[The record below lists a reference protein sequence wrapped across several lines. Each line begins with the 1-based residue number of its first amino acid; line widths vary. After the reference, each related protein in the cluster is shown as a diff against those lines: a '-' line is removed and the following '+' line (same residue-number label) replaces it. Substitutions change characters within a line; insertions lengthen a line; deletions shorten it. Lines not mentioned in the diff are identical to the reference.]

1 MKKPSLAWDFP
12 PLITAGLLLAF
23 FAAFRQRFPARVP
36 VHWGLRGA
44 DRFVSPERGLL
55 EGLVLAGLIWLSLF
69 ALSHLAGPGPEDDK
83 VNQALGAFMLPLR
96 ALIPTGLL
104 LLMGCILASPILGG
118 AAFGVGIGLF
128 AISNLAAL
136 VAGFL
141 RLPPGA
147 LDVDPQDPTQ
157 TSEATWRWGMFY
169 VNPEDPRLWVS
180 KRWGGDWTFNF
191 AHPRA
196 KVYTLA
202 MLGLP
207 LGAVLVLI
215 LGHFFAK

>member
-12 PLITAGLLLAF
+12 PLITAGLLSAL
-23 FAAFRQRFPARVP
+23 FAALRGRFPDRVP
-36 VHWGLRGA
+36 VHWGLHGA

-55 EGLVLAGLIWLSLF
+55 EGLALAGVIWLSLF
-69 ALSHLAGPGPEDDK
+69 ALSHLARPEDNK
-83 VNQALGAFMLPLR
+83 ANQAVEAFMLPLR
-96 ALIPTGLL
+96 ALMPTGVL
-104 LLMGCILASPILGG
+104 LLMGCLLASPILGG
-118 AAFGVGIGLF
+118 TAVGVGIGLF
-128 AISNLAAL
+128 AIINLTAL

-157 TSEATWRWGMFY
+157 TSDATWRWGMFY
-169 VNPEDPRLWVS
+169 VNPEDPRLWVP
-180 KRWGGDWTFNF
+180 KRWGGGWTFNF

-207 LGAVLVLI
+207 LGAVLALVLI
-215 LGHFFAK
+215 RFFAR